1 MAGAVM
7 NPVQA
12 NGPVDVNDQS
22 SSPSYYNNLR
32 ISTVAD
38 RLLARARS
46 GSKNDDIEICRLCV
60 SLSRGID
67 YAVGNYEIPDRA
79 LQLPYLFKKVCQWT
93 DVKHLQP
100 AIMML
105 MISIKGACRNGWFG
119 EKENEEL
126 HSLWKVI
133 STSFCSVGD
142 MNSGESTVHHCIS
155 TVMSR
160 FYPRMKMGK
169 ILVFIET
176 MPGYRAFVEDF
187 HIAKNAISPN
197 ERVYLFVAQSDNTET
212 SSCIISPRL
221 VNFLLNGKA
230 VDRRTCLYQDPGPQI
245 PTPVIALVKYGTNLL
260 QAVGQF
266 NGKYI
271 IVVALMSMITNPS
284 CPLLPDYV
292 PPIAAASDLDNDI
305 VEGPSTISLN
315 CPISF
320 RRITTP
326 VKGYLCKHL
335 QCFDFDNYVDINS
348 RRPSW
353 RCPHCSQSV
362 CFTDIRLD
370 QGMTKVLKEVDVT
383 ISHVKISADG
393 SWEAVFEGD
402 GHANKQDKSLSHQEP
417 THTTY
422 LSGDI
427 MDLTKGDND
436 INVTN
441 SHKENEKKPSLDQLL
456 DQPNPSDQILGNLNM
471 NHTNTNI
478 SPRMENRFFR
488 PTHENGTYDTRS
500 NVSISQGQ
508 NVISGSTMQ
517 LPAYAIGTSNTV
529 MNPILQGL
537 NQTQISVLSSM
548 NYNHGMRYTTP
559 TRYVVRNPNAVQA
572 LSAETPAGM
581 VSGNRQQ
588 FPRFQMDQH
597 QRMCMITA
605 SMSENTRSQ
614 NWVNHDFSNVSI
626 QSAQQFGA
634 HLGPSHQSS
643 GQYLNSHHHQ
653 SVNHMIPNLVQS
665 PVQLSPQVHQGVL
678 GSTAG
683 YISNQQTLH
692 YVNTPAP
699 QAPEISS
706 WTPPNP
712 APQTPQLSNRTPPN
726 PAPQA
731 PQLGNRKPNPAPQ
744 APQLSN
750 RTPSNPAPKAP
761 QISSWTPPVPA
772 QLQTSVS
779 STPVASSEGQKGL
792 GQATRTQEGST
803 NASADQSWRPTGR
816 MRGSLSGQAYT
827 DAYNRSIV
835 HPTQPI
841 QAASPPVLNT
851 PRPFIPPH
859 LEVLMTSNINAN
871 GFEDGGSFGADS

>member
-12 NGPVDVNDQS
+12 NGPVDMNEQS
-22 SSPSYYNNLR
+22 SSPSYYNNVR

-67 YAVGNYEIPDRA
+67 YAVGNYEIPGRA
-79 LQLPYLFKKVCQWT
+79 LQLPYLFKKICQWT

-105 MISIKGACRNGWFG
+105 LISIKGACRNGWFG

-126 HSLWKVI
+126 HNLWKEI
-133 STSFCSVGD
+133 SASFCSVGD
-142 MNSGESTVHHCIS
+142 INSGESTVHHCIS

-176 MPGYRAFVEDF
+176 MPGYRAFLEDF
-187 HIAKNAISPN
+187 HIAKSAISPD
-197 ERVYLFVAQSDNTET
+197 EKVYLFVAQSDNTET

-245 PTPVIALVKYGTNLL
+245 PTPVTALVKYGTNLL

-266 NGKYI
+266 TGKYI

-292 PPIAAASDLDNDI
+292 PSIAAASDLDNDI

-320 RRITTP
+320 RRIMTP
-326 VKGYLCKHL
+326 VKGHLCKHL

-370 QGMTKVLKEVDVT
+370 QGMTKASNLVLKEVDVA

-417 THTTY
+417 THPTY

-456 DQPNPSDQILGNLNM
+456 DQPNPSDQILGDLNM

-508 NVISGSTMQ
+508 NVISVSNMQ

-537 NQTQISVLSSM
+537 NQTQISASNMQFQPHNLSSM

-605 SMSENTRSQ
+605 SMSENMGSQ
-614 NWVNHDFSNVSI
+614 NWVNHDLSNVSI
-626 QSAQQFGA
+626 QSAQQLGA

-643 GQYLNSHHHQ
+643 GHYFNSHHHQ

-699 QAPEISS
+699 QALEISS

-712 APQTPQLSNRTPPN
+712 APQ
-726 PAPQA
+726 
-731 PQLGNRKPNPAPQ
+731 
-744 APQLSN
+744 APQLS
-750 RTPSNPAPKAP
+750 
-761 QISSWTPPVPA
+761 
-772 QLQTSVS
+772 
-779 STPVASSEGQKGL
+779 L

-803 NASADQSWRPTGR
+803 NAPADQSWRPTGR

-827 DAYNRSIV
+827 DAYNQSIV

-871 GFEDGGSFGADS
+871 GFEDGGSFGAGS